1 MAMLVHWVQCIRN
14 HRTTNAS
21 NVHMT
26 QAGEQPESPELQ
38 KEAVDVLVIGAGA
51 SGLTA
56 LRELDRAGLRV
67 LCVEARDR
75 IGGRIYSI
83 HDPLSPLPIELGAE
97 FVHGR
102 PPEIWNLLADASDP
116 ICELSSE
123 FIHMHAGKRQE
134 DSKIDAGVGRLMD
147 EVKNHKDDTPDESF
161 AAFLRRSRYPPDVK
175 HWAESFVEGFN
186 AAKSD
191 LISVASLAGDQRAS
205 EKIDGDRSFRV
216 LSGYDA
222 VIQQLVAGITG
233 VKHKLRTNS
242 VVEAIRWQRGSAITH
257 VRSAITGQLELYR
270 SRRVL
275 ITVPLGVLQ
284 AKANEQGAI
293 DFQPEPQPALQSAR
307 KLAFGQVFRIVLR
320 FDEPFWEKN
329 PDLAEAGFILSDE
342 RFFPT
347 WWTPL
352 PVRAP
357 IITGWSASQHAEGL
371 IGEPRSRIVTEALAS
386 LSRITGLQPSRLE
399 QAYFHDWHADPFS
412 RGAYS
417 YVPAGA
423 LPDRRKLAEPVEE
436 TLYFGGEATDVTGH
450 SATVHGAIASGKR
463 AARQILESTRSGT

>member
-1 MAMLVHWVQCIRN
+1 M
-14 HRTTNAS
+14 
-21 NVHMT
+21 
-26 QAGEQPESPELQ
+26 
-38 KEAVDVLVIGAGA
+38 LVIGAGA

-83 HDPLSPLPIELGAE
+83 HDPLCPLPIELGAE

-102 PPEIWNLLADASDP
+102 PPEIRNLLADAKEAMYEVSD
-116 ICELSSE
+116 E
-123 FIHMHAGKRQE
+123 FIHVHAGKRQD
-134 DSKIDAGVGRLMD
+134 DSKIETGMGRLMD
-147 EVKNHKDDTPDESF
+147 EVKNHKDGTPDETF
-161 AAFLRRSRYPPDVK
+161 AAFLRRSQYAAGVK

-186 AAKSD
+186 AAKSEI
-191 LISVASLAGDQRAS
+191 ISVASLAEDQRAS
-205 EKIDGDRSFRV
+205 EKIDGDRGFRV

-222 VIQQLVAGITG
+222 VIQQLLAGITG
-233 VKHKLRTNS
+233 VKEKLRINS
-242 VVEAIRWQRGSAITH
+242 VVESIHWQRGSAITH
-257 VRSAITGQLELYR
+257 VRSALTGRLDAYR
-270 SRRVL
+270 SRRII

-284 AKANEQGAI
+284 SNANEHGAI
-293 DFQPEPQPALQSAR
+293 NFQPDPQPALQSAR
-307 KLAFGQVFRIVLR
+307 KLAFGQVFRVVLR
-320 FDEPFWEKN
+320 FNEPFWEGN
-329 PDLAEAGFILSDE
+329 PDLTEAGFMLSDE

-357 IITGWSASQHAEGL
+357 IITGWSASRHAEGL
-371 IGEPRSRIVTEALAS
+371 CGEPRSRVLAEALAS
-386 LSRITGLQPSRLE
+386 LSRITGLRPSRLE

-423 LPDRRKLAEPVEE
+423 LPDRRKLAEPVED
-436 TLYFGGEATDVTGH
+436 TLYFSGEATDLTGH

-463 AARQILESTRSGT
+463 AASQILESTRSST